1 MSSSPY
7 RDERLKWVRDNPD
20 GTWTDVDGW
29 VHREDGT
36 IDPIASAESPETRAQ
51 LAGVRVSQEQLDADF
66 AETLVRLDPKLHPIA
81 TKIHELRRLLP
92 ALALITGNPVPVG
105 LVDALTKA
113 AEDVTRALGK

>member
-7 RDERLKWVRDNPD
+7 RNERLKWVRDNPD

-36 IDPIASAESPETRAQ
+36 IDPIASAESPETQAQ
-51 LAGVRVSQEQLDADF
+51 LALLRDTNQQLDADF
-66 AETLVRLDPKLHPIA
+66 AEALVRLDPQLHPIA
-81 TKIHELRRLLP
+81 TKIHELRKLLP
-92 ALALITGNPVPVG
+92 ALALIPGNPVPWG
-105 LVDALTKA
+105 LVEALAKA